1 MSLCAFI
8 SYIVLSIA
16 EFFSPFNNGY
26 QYGKYMYDIA
36 NFHEED
42 ILNTNFYH
50 IMASTD

>member
-8 SYIVLSIA
+8 SYFQLLI
-16 EFFSPFNNGY
+16 FFPFNNGY

-42 ILNTNFYH
+42 ILNTIFYH